1 MSALENILIQV
12 GTSDSKDLHPRAS
25 THVKS
30 MLVGDYDATASASAA
45 VEVKSTTQG
54 LRIPVMTALQ
64 RDAIASPVAGL
75 LVFTTSTTSGTDSTN
90 KICIHTGSGWQ
101 VVTSS

>member
-1 MSALENILIQV
+1 MSALENILVQV

-30 MLVGDYDATASASAA
+30 ILVGAYDATASASAA

-54 LRIPVMTALQ
+54 LRLPVMTVAQ
-64 RDAIASPVAGL
+64 REAIASPVAGL
-75 LVFTTSTTSGTDSTN
+75 LVFTTDGLGTTA
-90 KICIHTGSGWQ
+90 KICIYTGSGWQ
-101 VVTSS
+101 VVTSA